1 MIILD
6 KPYVSDFL
14 VKTIID
20 MQIPVLKNN
29 VAKGIIWPNGN
40 LLLEEAEFIKQYN
53 QTAHPILYTNSENAI
68 NWITN
73 HLSNTHLPKKIQLFK
88 NKVQT
93 RELLRSTYPDFFFKE
108 VNYDQL
114 ETMDISTIK
123 KPFIIKPSVGFFS
136 MGVYS
141 VHNNQDWEIVLT
153 DLRNGIKK
161 LEGQYPPEVI
171 NANKFIIEEN
181 IEGEEFAVDVY
192 YNQQGKPVILNIL
205 KHIFSSDKDVSDRVY
220 ITSKEIIEA
229 YHSLFMK
236 SLAHIGQLAE
246 LTNFPIHIE
255 YRVNKNMQVIP
266 IEVNPMRFAGWCT
279 TDLAYYAYGIN
290 VYEYYIKQLEPDWK
304 EILKDKKDKIYSIV
318 VADIP
323 NNIETTEIDEIDYQ
337 RFYSHF
343 NKVLEM
349 RKIDYR
355 LHPVFAFLFVE
366 TENNQ
371 WIEIEQI
378 LMSDLRE
385 YIILKN

>member
-1 MIILD
+1 
-6 KPYVSDFL
+6 
-14 VKTIID
+14 
-20 MQIPVLKNN
+20 
-29 VAKGIIWPNGN
+29 
-40 LLLEEAEFIKQYN
+40 
-53 QTAHPILYTNSENAI
+53 
-68 NWITN
+68 
-73 HLSNTHLPKKIQLFK
+73 
-88 NKVQT
+88 
-93 RELLRSTYPDFFFKE
+93 
-108 VNYDQL
+108 
-114 ETMDISTIK
+114 
-123 KPFIIKPSVGFFS
+123 
-136 MGVYS
+136 
-141 VHNNQDWEIVLT
+141 
-153 DLRNGIKK
+153 
-161 LEGQYPPEVI
+161 
-171 NANKFIIEEN
+171 
-181 IEGEEFAVDVY
+181 
-192 YNQQGKPVILNIL
+192 
-205 KHIFSSDKDVSDRVY
+205 
-220 ITSKEIIEA
+220 
-229 YHSLFMK
+229 
-236 SLAHIGQLAE
+236 
-246 LTNFPIHIE
+246 
-255 YRVNKNMQVIP
+255 MQVIP